1 MTPLC
6 TIKLQELTERVVR
19 LCKNINDK
27 NAVAMGKDWTWAE
40 LTHEALPELKKY
52 LKEINE

>member
-27 NAVAMGKDWTWAE
+27 NAMAMGKDWTWAE

-52 LKEINE
+52 LKEIDE